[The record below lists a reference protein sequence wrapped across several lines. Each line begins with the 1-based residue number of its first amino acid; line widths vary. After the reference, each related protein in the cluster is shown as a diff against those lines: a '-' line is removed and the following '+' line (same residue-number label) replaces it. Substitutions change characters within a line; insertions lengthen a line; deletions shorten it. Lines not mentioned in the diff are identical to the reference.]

1 MKKKLACLFI
11 LTLGITLSGCGSVGG
26 NDVSVSVDEI
36 DFSSF
41 SAEDQKLIEL
51 NGTEAKVTTGNDE
64 VDQAINDRLA
74 QETQDFL
81 ADADEV
87 LTEAK
92 TFHNEAAADDE
103 WAKQTVFADDLSV
116 RNVYVSGDVLSII
129 YEHYTYMGGAH
140 GGSERYAYNFDLTD
154 GHVMTWDEINSGD
167 GDALREMMHTHIV
180 NSING
185 GKYSD
190 YYFFDNYDEDLDR
203 SMKDYNWYI
212 GDGCLNV
219 IYNQYEIAPYAAG
232 IIEFKMSL
240 GNIDNLFY
248 EYKSPA
254 TTEGTLSINYTKDA
268 DKPNIKLV
276 CGSDETTEDGDTI
289 LLTADKAVSN
299 VKIYQVR
306 HAYDFTLYDT
316 GLIGYV
322 NYLPDKASI
331 QLREMLIGTIPNIMV
346 EYEVNGEKERYFVI
360 QSGKD
365 GSLSLVSPEDAG
377 LSVEMQ

>member
-1 MKKKLACLFI
+1 MKKKIAFLLVLAMS
-11 LTLGITLSGCGSVGG
+11 LTLASCVGTG
-26 NDVSVSVDEI
+26 KNETVTVNVEKI

-41 SAEDQKLIEL
+41 SAEDQKLVEL
-51 NGTEAKVTTGNDE
+51 NGDQASVQTGNDA
-64 VDQAINDRLA
+64 VDKAINEKLA
-74 QETQDFL
+74 EETTNFL
-81 ADADEV
+81 ADVQNV
-87 LTEAK
+87 LAQAK
-92 TFHNEAAADDE
+92 ELKASDDE
-103 WAKQTVFADDLSV
+103 WEQQLVLADDLSV
-116 RNVYVSGDVLSII
+116 RNAYVTNEVLSIV
-129 YEHYTYMGGAH
+129 YEHYTYLGGAH
-140 GGSERYAYNFDLTD
+140 GGSQRYAYNFDLKD
-154 GHVMTWDEINSGD
+154 GHLLTWDEINSGD

-190 YYFFDNYDEDLDR
+190 YYFFDNYEEDLDNA
-203 SMKDYNWYI
+203 MNDYTWYI
-212 GDGCLNV
+212 GNDCLNV
-219 IYNQYEIAPYAAG
+219 IYNQYAIAPYAAG

-248 EYKSPA
+248 EYKSPT

-268 DKPNIKLV
+268 DKPNIKFV

>member
-1 MKKKLACLFI
+1 MRKKIACMMILALALS
-11 LTLGITLSGCGSVGG
+11 LTGCGALGKNDEVMVNVGK
-26 NDVSVSVDEI
+26 I
-36 DFSSF
+36 DFSSID
-41 SAEDQKLIEL
+41 ADDQKLIDL
-51 NGTEAKVTTGNDE
+51 DGSQVTVATGNE
-64 VDQAINDRLA
+64 AVDKVIN
-74 QETQDFL
+74 EKL
-81 ADADEV
+81 ADETTKF
-87 LTEAK
+87 LTDARDVIATAK
-92 TFHNEAAADDE
+92 ELKSSDDE
-103 WAKQTVFADDLSV
+103 WARQLVLVDNLSV
-116 RNVYVSGDVLSII
+116 RNAYVTDKVLSVV
-129 YEHYTYMGGAH
+129 YEQYKDLGGAH
-140 GGSERYAYNFDLTD
+140 GGSLRYAYNFDLTD

-203 SMKDYNWYI
+203 SMKDYTWYI

-268 DKPNIKLV
+268 DKPNIKFV

-306 HAYDFTLYDT
+306 HAYDFTLYDNW
-316 GLIGYV
+316 LIGYV